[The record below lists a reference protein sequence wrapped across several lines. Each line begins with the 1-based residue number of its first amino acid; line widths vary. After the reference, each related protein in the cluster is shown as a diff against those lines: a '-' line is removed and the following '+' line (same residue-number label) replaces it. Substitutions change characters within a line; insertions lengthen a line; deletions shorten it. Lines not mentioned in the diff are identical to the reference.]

1 MIILYP
7 KGCKDKMTDKIK
19 CRIKKLLKI
28 AGTVIAVLISVA
40 AAILCLSIGWMFD
53 TWSNLSMDEL
63 MYHLT
68 APLEGTNMGMVKEYI
83 NLCIAPAILVLLLAL
98 VIFSAFRKEK
108 KYYIAMAAGIIVPL
122 AVSGIIHI

>member
-83 NLCIAPAILVLLLAL
+83 NLCIAPAILEGKEVLYSDGGGNYSTACRIRNHCPDG
-98 VIFSAFRKEK
+98 VE
-108 KYYIAMAAGIIVPL
+108 
-122 AVSGIIHI
+122 